1 MEKIIGENKKPRMTY
16 ICQRDTLI
24 LTPIRRILSPLKIEW
39 IGMCLDLP
47 LLVSSSGSLENQRGL
62 AHR

>member
-1 MEKIIGENKKPRMTY
+1 MTY

-39 IGMCLDLP
+39 IGMCLGHT
-47 LLVSSSGSLENQRGL
+47 LLNDSSGSLENQRGL